1 MRDLTFEESV
11 GFPINRI
18 EDIDTVRR
26 LLAEQEPPKQ
36 EEPVKLRSV
45 VIDLTAPAQEETPAK
60 KEELPAPP
68 PARREKVSPFVLHRK
83 SRAAERHNFRITD
96 DHLGEGGAKTKF
108 KNNVAAIRTL
118 NEIEF
123 DDRLAT
129 PEEQEILSRYVGW
142 GGLPQAFD
150 ENNDQWADE
159 FAELYGL
166 LSPEEY
172 EAAKAT
178 TLNAPL
184 HVSHRYQGHLSG
196 GGKHGLPHRQRA
208 GKNPLDFDTMACI
221 ICKWSQLVS
230 TQQSI

>member
-1 MRDLTFEESV
+1 M

-45 VIDLTAPAQEETPAK
+45 VIDLTAPGQEETPAK

-68 PARREKVSPFVLHRK
+68 PARREKVSPFVLHPEIP
-83 SRAAERHNFRITD
+83 SSERHNFRITD

-118 NEIEF
+118 KEIEF

-129 PEEQEILSRYVGW
+129 PEEQEILS
-142 GGLPQAFD
+142 Q
-150 ENNDQWADE
+150 
-159 FAELYGL
+159 
-166 LSPEEY
+166 
-172 EAAKAT
+172 
-178 TLNAPL
+178 
-184 HVSHRYQGHLSG
+184 
-196 GGKHGLPHRQRA
+196 
-208 GKNPLDFDTMACI
+208 MCI
-221 ICKWSQLVS
+221 RDRF
-230 TQQSI
+230 